1 MHTGVQLLTTQTQQ
15 DTRRLFPDFPWAS
28 NRDCNSADDPA
39 FAAKMTPDATYRY
52 RRHERFSPTRACGW
66 GFS

>member
-1 MHTGVQLLTTQTQQ
+1 MPLSRDEQRLLAKIETGL
-15 DTRRLFPDFPWAS
+15 R
-28 NRDCNSADDPA
+28 ADDPE